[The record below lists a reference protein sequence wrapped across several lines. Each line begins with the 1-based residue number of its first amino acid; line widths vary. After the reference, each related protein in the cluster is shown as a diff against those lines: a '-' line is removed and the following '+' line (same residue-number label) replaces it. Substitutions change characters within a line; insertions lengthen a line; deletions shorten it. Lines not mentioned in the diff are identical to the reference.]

1 MNSRLCLI
9 ALLLVACGKEV
20 PQPEP
25 KAKTVAASTPAS
37 FKPVVPEKKL
47 PPVPQGKL
55 PQMDP
60 EKAKFIAVPSTPKD
74 PEVTKVEKPTDKP
87 APEIKKVDKPAPE
100 KKSTAPAAAQK

>member
-9 ALLLVACGKEV
+9 ALLLVACGKEA
-20 PQPEP
+20 PPPEP
-25 KAKTVAASTPAS
+25 KVKTTAASTPAS

-60 EKAKFIAVPSTPKD
+60 EKAKFIAVPNTPKD
-74 PEVTKVEKPTDKP
+74 PEVKPVEKP

-100 KKSTAPAAAQK
+100 SKSAAPAAAQQ